1 MMSTFDPAPCVC
13 VCLPGTST
21 HTSSLH
27 RGATGSANGRGSPTP
42 SHRYDARI
50 AVCPSPRLVLR
61 PIASS
66 LRRGRLRFRMPV
78 AYPSPVYHRCHPSQ
92 FCLPN
97 PHSSPSFVFPID
109 LSQYREIS
117 IDPFSTEALSEE
129 TLADLQSNVNLCR
142 DAIVFFTACGSASG
156 YGGHTGG
163 AYDTVPEVMLLDAFF
178 RARPDKFVPTFFDE
192 AGHRVATQYLMAT
205 LQGHIKAETLV
216 NYRRGHANLV
226 RFYIDVYRGVRRRRG
241 AVGPA
246 TPPNLCGSMVC
257 LRASNLG
264 PATRAWVHQLLLCD
278 CGFSG
283 ILTSTSQPPP
293 VFDPGSCL
301 TSATTIVIG
310 PSYAGSDP
318 FILFPPSNSLLLVLC
333 TRRLRLVAGPSGAW
347 RHPGHQVQLRTPWT
361 HVAGGQ
367 WGGARPP
374 GQVRVLPWIRRV
386 ADGRVRVLRTASSP
400 THPTIAFVPNTR
412 SWE

>member
-1 MMSTFDPAPCVC
+1 
-13 VCLPGTST
+13 
-21 HTSSLH
+21 
-27 RGATGSANGRGSPTP
+27 
-42 SHRYDARI
+42 
-50 AVCPSPRLVLR
+50 
-61 PIASS
+61 
-66 LRRGRLRFRMPV
+66 MPV

-205 LQGHIKAETLV
+205 LQGHIKAEILV

-241 AVGPA
+241 P
-246 TPPNLCGSMVC
+246 
-257 LRASNLG
+257 
-264 PATRAWVHQLLLCD
+264 
-278 CGFSG
+278 
-283 ILTSTSQPPP
+283 
-293 VFDPGSCL
+293 
-301 TSATTIVIG
+301 
-310 PSYAGSDP
+310 
-318 FILFPPSNSLLLVLC
+318 
-333 TRRLRLVAGPSGAW
+333 
-347 RHPGHQVQLRTPWT
+347 
-361 HVAGGQ
+361 
-367 WGGARPP
+367 
-374 GQVRVLPWIRRV
+374 
-386 ADGRVRVLRTASSP
+386 
-400 THPTIAFVPNTR
+400 
-412 SWE
+412 